1 MERGS
6 VGSRFFNFCGMNF
19 FKKMSSYVP
28 VVLWAALCA
37 VACGD
42 SGDSG
47 TSVASAAFR
56 YGVVDCETTRNQLLL
71 TGEGL
76 TFAATVTE
84 GAEWLSFEQ
93 DSRVTEREGD
103 VVPVVFVYLQRNTTS
118 EDRTALVSVRFS
130 NGEIFEVALT
140 QRKYTPPAGYDK
152 AWAEQPVFRSEA
164 DWTYK
169 TYYTTLANGDYVR
182 NYSICYDRNR
192 RVAHWVAYPL
202 HTVYTTPSVG
212 RTNAWSYDPNVQ
224 PPAIPESAQQYV
236 EQGYGTGLARGHQCP
251 SADRYS
257 TVPTNEQTFYAT
269 NMTPQLQTLNGGQW
283 QSLEGKV
290 RDWICSDTL
299 YVVTGAWVDP
309 NRTPHYAYDSKG
321 QGKACPVPTHYW
333 KVLLRSKS
341 GNTGKPLRELPASE
355 LQSIGFWMD
364 HDDKNSWNVAS
375 SACSVREIERHT
387 GFTFFVNV
395 PDAPKSTWD
404 GTLWKGL

>member
-1 MERGS
+1 MEMPGALDNED
-6 VGSRFFNFCGMNF
+6 FF
-19 FKKMSSYVP
+19 YYAH
-28 VVLWAALCA
+28 AALP
-37 VACGD
+37 
-42 SGDSG
+42 SN
-47 TSVASAAFR
+47 AA
-56 YGVVDCETTRNQLLL
+56 L
-71 TGEGL
+71 
-76 TFAATVTE
+76 
-84 GAEWLSFEQ
+84 
-93 DSRVTEREGD
+93 
-103 VVPVVFVYLQRNTTS
+103 
-118 EDRTALVSVRFS
+118 
-130 NGEIFEVALT
+130 
-140 QRKYTPPAGYDK
+140 
-152 AWAEQPVFRSEA
+152 
-164 DWTYK
+164 
-169 TYYTTLANGDYVR
+169 R
-182 NYSICYDRNR
+182 NYSFCLDKTRYC
-192 RVAHWVAYPL
+192 ALWVAYPL
-202 HTVYTTPSVG
+202 HACYLG
-212 RTNAWSYDPNVQ
+212 EADRTDKFGYDPDVPTAWQANIGSNAYY
-224 PPAIPESAQQYV
+224 P
-236 EQGYGTGLARGHQCP
+236 QGGASYSHARGHQLP
-251 SADRYS
+251 SADR
-257 TVPTNEQTFYAT
+257 TATEADNVTTFYAT

-299 YVVTGAWVDP
+299 YVVTGAWFDP